1 MLAEQE
7 ITYDMWVEFKENPC
21 IEMRN
26 HILLSYLGLVK
37 NIAWRLVPTYKNH
50 LEFDDLYSLGVLGL
64 MDAIEKYDV
73 EKNIK
78 FETYASLRIKGAI
91 IDQIRK
97 QDWIPRNLR
106 QKIKMVEDAYSTL
119 ENRDGK
125 APSDKEMAQ
134 YLGISTLEVK
144 KIITESYTYQVI
156 SMDEQLMDIMNKDE
170 LISKETSPEQ
180 DYENK
185 ELKKELAEIIDRL
198 TPNEKMVISLYYF
211 DELNQKEISNVM
223 NLSESRV
230 SQLHSR
236 ALIKIKSHISK
247 RKLFN
252 V

>member
-1 MLAEQE
+1 
-7 ITYDMWVEFKENPC
+7 
-21 IEMRN
+21 
-26 HILLSYLGLVK
+26 
-37 NIAWRLVPTYKNH
+37 
-50 LEFDDLYSLGVLGL
+50 
-64 MDAIEKYDV
+64 
-73 EKNIK
+73 
-78 FETYASLRIKGAI
+78 
-91 IDQIRK
+91 
-97 QDWIPRNLR
+97 
-106 QKIKMVEDAYSTL
+106 
-119 ENRDGK
+119 
-125 APSDKEMAQ
+125 
-134 YLGISTLEVK
+134 
-144 KIITESYTYQVI
+144 
-156 SMDEQLMDIMNKDE
+156 MDIMNKDE

>member
-1 MLAEQE
+1 
-7 ITYDMWVEFKENPC
+7 
-21 IEMRN
+21 
-26 HILLSYLGLVK
+26 
-37 NIAWRLVPTYKNH
+37 
-50 LEFDDLYSLGVLGL
+50 
-64 MDAIEKYDV
+64 
-73 EKNIK
+73 
-78 FETYASLRIKGAI
+78 
-91 IDQIRK
+91 
-97 QDWIPRNLR
+97 
-106 QKIKMVEDAYSTL
+106 MVEDAYSTL